1 MKITNKRTQRKTGRR
16 LPGMSSSRGAV
27 VNRISK
33 WYLAGAVAAA
43 VLLAGCDVK
52 DPIYNTSH
60 PDHGTVTLTTDWSGI
75 GEGLTA
81 PASYTVKADDY
92 TATVSGATN
101 LLDHLFEPGKY
112 TIYAYNTAEH
122 ITVTGT
128 TASVEAASTPA
139 GQTGTFVG
147 NAPGWLFASA
157 TDVSIEKDTEYALT
171 AVMQQQ
177 VRQLTLVVEPTGGTV
192 DKIESI
198 TGTLSGVA
206 ALLDITDGAHGAPS
220 NVELQF
226 EKITGG
232 ANAGKYAATVRLL
245 GTAGTQQQ
253 LTATIAFTND
263 SPAAVTLTSDL
274 TTPLADFNDDK
285 RTPLTLGGSV
295 VETPTGAGF
304 SATITDWA
312 PVHGGPV
319 VAD

>member
-1 MKITNKRTQRKTGRR
+1 
-16 LPGMSSSRGAV
+16 MSNSRGAV

-33 WYLAGAVAAA
+33 WHLAGAVAAA

-128 TASVEAASTPA
+128 TASVEAASAPA
-139 GQTGTFVG
+139 GQMGTFVR
-147 NAPGWLFASA
+147 NTPGWLFASA
-157 TDVSIEKDTEYALT
+157 TDVAIEKDTEYALT

-177 VRQLTLVVEPTGGTV
+177 VRQLTLVVEPTGGMV
-192 DKIESI
+192 DKIERI

-206 ALLDITDGAHGAPS
+206 ASLDIADGTHGAPS

-232 ANAGKYAATVRLL
+232 ANAGKYAAIVRLL

-274 TTPLADFNDDK
+274 TTALAAFNADK
-285 RTPLTLGGSV
+285 RTPLTLSGSV
-295 VETPTGAGF
+295 AETPTGAGF
-304 SATITDWA
+304 SATITDWT
-312 PVHGGPV
+312 PVHGGDID
-319 VAD
+319 ANI